1 MRRSRACSCKASNT
15 RTVRLLALPAY
26 KTITR
31 GCSEIVYNTIM
42 VKARLKKLSVEEFAN
57 TLTHGFGLLLSIA
70 GFVFLVALASVHGD
84 FWYVASS
91 VLYGL
96 SLIVLY
102 AASTVYHSETSPEAK
117 RILQIVDHCCIYVLI
132 AGSYTPFTLIVLR
145 EGIGQNLFYFVW
157 AFAFIGIVL
166 KLIFGKK
173 YPVISVL
180 SYLVMG
186 WIGVIV
192 VQPLF
197 AALGFAPIALV
208 IAGGIAYSVG
218 VIFYAW
224 ESIKHHH
231 AIWHV
236 FVLMGSIFHFLAIA
250 IYVMPFGL
258 KA

>member
-1 MRRSRACSCKASNT
+1 MPEAPIT
-15 RTVRLLALPAY
+15 Y
-26 KTITR
+26 ETITHNR
-31 GCSEIVYNTIM
+31 PKIVYNMIM
-42 VKARLKKLSVEEFAN
+42 VKARLKKLTVEEFAN
-57 TLTHGFGLLLSIA
+57 TITHGFGLLLSIA
-70 GFVFLVALASVHGD
+70 GFVFLVVLASINGD
-84 FWYVASS
+84 FWYITSS
-91 VLYGL
+91 VVYGF
-96 SLIVLY
+96 SLVVLY

-145 EGIGQNLFYFVW
+145 DGIGQNLFYFVW
-157 AFAFIGIVL
+157 AFALFGIL
-166 KLIFGKK
+166 MKLIFGKK
-173 YPVISVL
+173 YPIISTL
-180 SYLVMG
+180 SYLIMG
-186 WIGVIV
+186 WIGVIA

-224 ESIKHHH
+224 ESMKHHH

-236 FVLMGSIFHFLAIA
+236 FVLMGSIFHFLAVA
-250 IYVMPFGL
+250 IYVMPYGL